1 MAKSIETN
9 STMSSI
15 SGKATTLKKSVQNC
29 AKTVARP
36 FKKLKKS
43 ISTTSTHS
51 IRSRRSSITTSIPDN
66 ENVNRDEES
75 SIDGHSN
82 GDRTKP
88 EVKLTPQEELSM
100 PFIIILSFILIKS
113 MSEALQEHWRSPI
126 YTFFK
131 PDIVFQYHEGRPS
144 HFFPCA
150 APKCKVRAGGI
161 RRYQDSKDK
170 SSTANLKHHTLCCFG
185 EDAVNAAIAGNK
197 HTNHHHGILALFT
210 RQGKQPVKYS
220 HRVHTNPEVQYVPLL
235 YIYTPM
241 QTTNN

>member
-126 YTFFK
+126 YTF
-131 PDIVFQYHEGRPS
+131 
-144 HFFPCA
+144 
-150 APKCKVRAGGI
+150 
-161 RRYQDSKDK
+161 
-170 SSTANLKHHTLCCFG
+170 
-185 EDAVNAAIAGNK
+185 
-197 HTNHHHGILALFT
+197 
-210 RQGKQPVKYS
+210 
-220 HRVHTNPEVQYVPLL
+220 
-235 YIYTPM
+235 
-241 QTTNN
+241 